1 MDKSKLKQIQSDS
14 SQAAIINELIHW
26 TDEEVNR
33 MLKIRKQMLID
44 AEDTEYDDSY
54 DVWKA
59 ESVDR
64 NPDGRAE

>member
-14 SQAAIINELIHW
+14 SQATILNELIHW
-26 TDEEVNR
+26 TDEEVER

-64 NPDGRAE
+64 NPDGWAE

>member
-64 NPDGRAE
+64 NPDGYM